1 MSTSD
6 EVAKAQSAADAAADG
21 DTIFGK
27 IARGEIPT
35 QFLYEDDQVTYAS
48 HSIHVHSQITLS
60 FIHELLSYRPTQ
72 CVAFDDI
79 GAQAPV
85 HFLVIPRKRIAQ
97 LSAAD
102 AADEQLLGHLLLVAA
117 RVARDVK
124 HLHDGFRVVVNDGR
138 VGAQSVY
145 HLHVH
150 VLIGRQMGEC
160 RCRCCSFTAIAHR
173 VCV

>member
-1 MSTSD
+1 MD
-6 EVAKAQSAADAAADG
+6 C
-21 DTIFGK
+21 I
-27 IARGEIPT
+27 
-35 QFLYEDDQVTYAS
+35 
-48 HSIHVHSQITLS
+48 
-60 FIHELLSYRPTQ
+60 RPTQ

-85 HFLVIPRKRIAQ
+85 HFLVIPRKCIAQ

-150 VLIGRQMGEC
+150 VLSGRQMGEC
-160 RCRCCSFTAIAHR
+160 RCCFLSARCSSR
-173 VCV
+173 VCVIDRLATRLNTAARNTRRRTNQRE